1 MRKQWLYIVCS
12 LVISFGFLSKGWS
25 RAEQSLP
32 PIDSPFLI
40 AGLQYAES
48 LLVSGKGEVHF
59 QMEPEPYRQRDS
71 EIFAFHQKKAAVHY
85 QSGIL
90 KEQRLLFNGEIQLIL
105 SPDPKDIGKVGGIL
119 LAHQKTINL
128 QEDPRNWGI
137 QFLDTPLSQY
147 FQERGVH
154 LLKSEVLEK
163 KEPCYVVESVYR
175 DGSPM
180 KFWIAPNGGF
190 RCVQI
195 QYQETWRGI
204 DRKPV
209 SSLVTMRIH
218 YKAYQIGEQ
227 TAWFPLKG
235 IREQRARLEGRFLDR
250 VVMEVKNFQL
260 NVDVSE
266 LFQVNVDAEFPVWVE
281 RLGKPIPFKEVGWK
295 P

>member
-1 MRKQWLYIVCS
+1 MRKQWLYLVCS

-25 RAEQSLP
+25 RVEQPLP
-32 PIDSPFLI
+32 PIDSEFLI

-137 QFLDTPLSQY
+137 QFLDIPLSQY
-147 FQERGVH
+147 FQERGVR
-154 LLKSEVLEK
+154 LLRSEALEK
-163 KEPCYVVESVYR
+163 EPRYVVESTYR
-175 DGSPM
+175 DGTPM
-180 KFWIAPNGGF
+180 KFWIAPKGGF

-209 SSLVTMRIH
+209 SSLVTLRIY

-235 IREQRARLEGRFLDR
+235 VMAQRAKSDGRLLGQ
-250 VVMEVKNFQL
+250 VVMEVKDFQL

-266 LFQVNVDAEFPVWVE
+266 LFQVKVEPEFPVWVE